1 MIMGSERNTLVGT
14 PLVLAP
20 GSIVLLG
27 EHGLTNTNN
36 NDDHGNHEPGWE
48 VVAAVTRHAKA
59 QFVPRAD
66 AMSDLVAEVVKRIQ
80 NEVGE
85 ALGALPAGSVSLD
98 SEGFRDQAGL
108 AEDAAT
114 AVATAAAVLEALG
127 LPIEGRKAQI
137 VDLALGACQAVAG
150 RTRDA
155 AGVLAATY
163 GGLVKLVRAE
173 GAAPAP
179 QPLVPPAGLHLV
191 LFGAAP
197 LMPPAQIIEGLKRYA
212 VANPDASEASHR
224 ALDGFVRRFVDE
236 VSAGCATGAVW
247 AAGQYATELASL
259 TAAAEVPI
267 VTGDFKVMADLA
279 HELGGA
285 AKPTE
290 AAEGKLGV
298 AIFANQE
305 AAERF
310 RMACPTGVSLMAGD
324 LEASGVH
331 CQEPQSGQ
339 AAPKPAHEAPNRKGS
354 FPIPIPKIES
364 VYRPPTTE
372 APTVRISMKDLESV
386 SRPVSIRP
394 PEPGPK
400 TESKPEPAL
409 EPQPRSSGRRGLRR
423 QGALIAAVAAAVA
436 VVTWIAVPHRARA
449 RFQDRAPTS
458 GATLG
463 HAPPASAQPSPAAPA
478 PAPSPPP
485 PASAPDE
492 AKKPRGAEAVPA
504 DPPAAAKPGEA
515 SAARAAKHPA
525 QPPVPRAGRLSA
537 VDF

>member
-1 MIMGSERNTLVGT
+1 MRGTIMGSERNTLIGT

-27 EHGLTNTNN
+27 EHGLTNTND
-36 NDDHGNHEPGWE
+36 NDDRGNHEPGWA
-48 VVAAVTRHAKA
+48 VVAAVSRHAKA

-66 AMSDLVAEVVKRIQ
+66 AMPDLVAEVVKRIQ

-98 SEGFRDQAGL
+98 SDGFRDQAGL

-114 AVATAAAVLEALG
+114 AVATAGAVLEALG
-127 LPIEGRKAQI
+127 LPIEDRKAKI
-137 VDLALGACQAVAG
+137 VEIALAGY
-150 RTRDA
+150 RA
-155 AGVLAATY
+155 ATGQTGEVSGILAAAY

-179 QPLVPPAGLHLV
+179 QPLAPPAGLHLV

-197 LMPPAQIIEGLKRYA
+197 LVPPAQIIEGLKRYA
-212 VANPDASEASHR
+212 VANPDASQASHR

-247 AAGQYATELASL
+247 AAGQYATDLASL

-290 AAEGKLGV
+290 AAEGKLSV

-310 RMACPTGVSLMAGD
+310 RMACPSGVSLMAGD
-324 LEASGVH
+324 LETSGVH
-331 CQEPQSGQ
+331 CQEPRSAQE
-339 AAPKPAHEAPNRKGS
+339 APKPAHAVPNRKGS
-354 FPIPIPKIES
+354 FPIPIPKIDS
-364 VYRPPTTE
+364 AYRPPTTE
-372 APTVRISMKDLESV
+372 TPTVRIPMKDLESV

-394 PEPGPK
+394 PEP
-400 TESKPEPAL
+400 EPEPKSIPA
-409 EPQPRSSGRRGLRR
+409 PQPESRDRRRLRR
-423 QGALIAAVAAAVA
+423 QGALVAMVAVAVA

-449 RFQDRAPTS
+449 RFQERPHTS
-458 GATLG
+458 GVASG
-463 HAPPASAQPSPAAPA
+463 HAQPASTPPSPAPPA
-478 PAPSPPP
+478 PAPTSPP
-485 PASAPDE
+485 PASPPDE
-492 AKKPRGAEAVPA
+492 AKKPGRAEAVPA

-515 SAARAAKHPA
+515 SAARAAKHPIS
-525 QPPVPRAGRLSA
+525 PPVPRAGRLSA